1 MHIIRVRSSQFVVI
15 IVIVALIALASYRQM
30 TRRAE
35 KRRTAEQAESRSFNR
50 SLAKLSTKILSPYWH
65 FRPSFLNSPNGDL
78 GSPKIPHIIHQ
89 VWDTNMVPM
98 RYEKWI
104 KTWKA
109 LHPTWEHWFWTLDDV
124 RDLVVKH
131 YSDHLVL
138 YDSYQEPIFRADVM
152 RYFVLHR
159 FGGIYVDLDMEALKP
174 LDNWTFHYNC
184 LVSEECYEHT
194 YVVREQK
201 DANILNGFIACQ
213 RGHPF
218 LKLAIDSLGEFA
230 RKDFG
235 NPLYAT
241 GPFFFNAVLQQYE
254 KLPSTGNTVTVVPPR
269 YFFPT
274 YDESESDTISGKCY
288 PGKLRQMLE
297 KGQLVCREL
306 LMHSFRNVRS
316 SDAYTDHYWVHAHM
330 YDAAWKMANAKMVSV
345 MAPGINSAKEKL
357 LKWRF

>member
-35 KRRTAEQAESRSFNR
+35 KRTAEQAESRSFNR

-184 LVSEECYEHT
+184 LVSEEC
-194 YVVREQK
+194 
-201 DANILNGFIACQ
+201 
-213 RGHPF
+213 
-218 LKLAIDSLGEFA
+218 
-230 RKDFG
+230 
-235 NPLYAT
+235 
-241 GPFFFNAVLQQYE
+241 
-254 KLPSTGNTVTVVPPR
+254 
-269 YFFPT
+269 
-274 YDESESDTISGKCY
+274 
-288 PGKLRQMLE
+288 
-297 KGQLVCREL
+297 
-306 LMHSFRNVRS
+306 
-316 SDAYTDHYWVHAHM
+316 
-330 YDAAWKMANAKMVSV
+330 
-345 MAPGINSAKEKL
+345 
-357 LKWRF
+357 